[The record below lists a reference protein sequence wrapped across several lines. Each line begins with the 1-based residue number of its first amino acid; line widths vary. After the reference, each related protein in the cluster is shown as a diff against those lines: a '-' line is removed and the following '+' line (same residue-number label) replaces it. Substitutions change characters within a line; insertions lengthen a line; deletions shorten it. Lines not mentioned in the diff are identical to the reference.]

1 MQQGFTASG
10 TVTLNYPAGQLATGS
25 RVDFLVRS
33 GTIACQYTNQPPTV
47 SIGSPANN
55 ALFNAPAGI
64 AVSANA
70 VDTDGTIAQVEFYQ
84 GASLIGTAT
93 TAPYAITWSNVAA
106 GTYSL
111 TAKATDNLGAS
122 TTSAAVAV
130 IVNAPPT
137 VALTSPASGASFN
150 APATVNLTATA
161 SDTDGTVNQVQFYQ
175 GATLIGTATSAPYA
189 LTWTNV
195 AAGSYTLSARATDDR
210 GAVTTSAPVSIT
222 VNAPP
227 AVGISAPAS
236 GAVFNAPANIT
247 VSASASDPDG
257 TVAKVDFYQGT
268 TLIGTAT
275 AAPYAI
281 SWANVAAGSYSLTV
295 VAMDNAG
302 ATTTSAPVAVVVNSP
317 PTVSLTGPASGAAYN
332 APATINLAATAN
344 DADGTIARV
353 DFYQGATLIGTAS
366 SAPYGFAWTNVAAG
380 SYTLTAR
387 ATDDRGA
394 VTISAAVTIA
404 VNASPAVSITAP
416 ANNAVYL
423 APANITVSATAADAD
438 GSVTRVDFYQGT
450 SLIGGASAAPFSIS
464 WTNVAAGSYS
474 LTALATDNAGAATT
488 SSPVTVRVN
497 AAPTVSLTGPV
508 NNATFTSPASINLAA
523 TASDP
528 DGTIVKVEF
537 YQGTTLLATVTAA
550 PYAYTWTN
558 VQPGSYSLS
567 ARATDDL
574 GATTTSSPVAVTVSA
589 PAPQVYYI
597 HPDHLN
603 TPRLIADSAGTTVWR
618 WDNQEP
624 FGNDTPNG
632 DPDGDSNSF
641 EFNLRFPGQY
651 FDRETNLAYNY
662 FRDYDPA
669 IGRYIQSDPIGII
682 AGSNTYLYAWASPIL
697 FADPKGA
704 LPPNLF
710 LQFLPQTALNQLA
723 NILPYVNNP
732 IMAQELIAAAVAAH
746 EYQIALNILVRIGVS
761 GTGVVGAGIAG
772 VQLGQ
777 AFNEWFEKQYCQP
790 FGGGVYDALRS
801 GIESVD
807 RCNRGGASCNAK

>member
-1 MQQGFTASG
+1 M
-10 TVTLNYPAGQLATGS
+10 
-25 RVDFLVRS
+25 
-33 GTIACQYTNQPPTV
+33 
-47 SIGSPANN
+47 
-55 ALFNAPAGI
+55 
-64 AVSANA
+64 
-70 VDTDGTIAQVEFYQ
+70 
-84 GASLIGTAT
+84 
-93 TAPYAITWSNVAA
+93 
-106 GTYSL
+106 
-111 TAKATDNLGAS
+111 
-122 TTSAAVAV
+122 
-130 IVNAPPT
+130 
-137 VALTSPASGASFN
+137 
-150 APATVNLTATA
+150 
-161 SDTDGTVNQVQFYQ
+161 
-175 GATLIGTATSAPYA
+175 
-189 LTWTNV
+189 
-195 AAGSYTLSARATDDR
+195 
-210 GAVTTSAPVSIT
+210 
-222 VNAPP
+222 
-227 AVGISAPAS
+227 
-236 GAVFNAPANIT
+236 
-247 VSASASDPDG
+247 
-257 TVAKVDFYQGT
+257 
-268 TLIGTAT
+268 
-275 AAPYAI
+275 
-281 SWANVAAGSYSLTV
+281 
-295 VAMDNAG
+295 
-302 ATTTSAPVAVVVNSP
+302 
-317 PTVSLTGPASGAAYN
+317 
-332 APATINLAATAN
+332 
-344 DADGTIARV
+344 

-464 WTNVAAGSYS
+464 WTNVAAGTYS

-574 GATTTSSPVAVTVSA
+574 GATTTSSPVAVTVTA